1 MENVLLVIGIISL
14 ISVLLVILKNKK
26 VMIALSSV
34 ILLGLGINLIYGNDI
49 VEAKTGTLKKE
60 PAKFIRGVDGDTV
73 QLLYKGKKSTFRLL
87 LIDTPE
93 TKDPRKPV
101 QKYGPEASRFTT
113 SMMANA
119 RTVQVQFDRG
129 QRTDKY
135 GRFLAYVYADGRM
148 VNEAVVRQ
156 GLAKVAYVYPPNNT
170 YQQMLLASQSK
181 AQAQKIN
188 IWSTQKANK
197 TAKATTSAKA
207 SSTKVSKTKPK
218 VTKPKTNTAKP
229 AKKEYFKNC
238 DLMRKKYPNG
248 VSKNHP
254 AYRATQDRDKDG
266 WACELSR

>member
-1 MENVLLVIGIISL
+1 MENVLLVISIIAL
-14 ISVLLVILKNKK
+14 ISFLLVTLKSKK
-26 VMIALSSV
+26 LMIVLSSV
-34 ILLGLGINLIYGNDI
+34 ILLGLGVNLIYGNNVVD
-49 VEAKTGTLKKE
+49 AKTSTLKKE

-113 SMMANA
+113 SMLANA

-135 GRFLAYVYADGRM
+135 GRYLAYVYANGRM

-156 GLAKVAYVYPPNNT
+156 GLARVAYVYPPNNT
-170 YQQMLLASQSK
+170 YQQMLLTSQSK
-181 AQAQKIN
+181 AQAQKLN
-188 IWSTQKANK
+188 IWSGQKATK
-197 TAKATTSAKA
+197 AKTSAKA
-207 SSTKVSKTKPK
+207 SSTKVSKPKPK
-218 VTKPKTNTAKP
+218 SKATKPKTSTTKP
-229 AKKEYFKNC
+229 AKKGYFRNC